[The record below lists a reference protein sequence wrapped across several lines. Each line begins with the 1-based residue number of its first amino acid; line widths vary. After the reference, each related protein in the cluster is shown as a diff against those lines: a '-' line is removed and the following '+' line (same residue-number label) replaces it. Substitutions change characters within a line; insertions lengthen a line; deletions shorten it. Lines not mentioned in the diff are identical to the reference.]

1 EVDAPWRLATGGRRQ
16 VRQCRLR
23 GLFHSLLPGAR
34 LWVSTPASSSPSRQP
49 SSAGATPWHS
59 LDSMADLDSP
69 DDQRLFDELV
79 RGYCAG
85 EFSRPARSEPFEP
98 LQPGDIL
105 PLPSPGTPDYA

>member
-1 EVDAPWRLATGGRRQ
+1 
-16 VRQCRLR
+16 
-23 GLFHSLLPGAR
+23 
-34 LWVSTPASSSPSRQP
+34 

-105 PLPSPGTPDYA
+105 PLPSPGTPDYARARQQGESVLRAGQVAALVVAGGAGTRFGGAVK